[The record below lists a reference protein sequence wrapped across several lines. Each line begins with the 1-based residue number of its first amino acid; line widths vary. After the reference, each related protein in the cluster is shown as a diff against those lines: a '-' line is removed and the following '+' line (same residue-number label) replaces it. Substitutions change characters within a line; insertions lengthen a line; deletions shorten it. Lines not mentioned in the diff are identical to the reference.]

1 MQSTSH
7 LYCVLKAREGLP
19 TLALRWRL
27 QLQPWVFLLQ
37 HAGLNPMA
45 GEPKAGCP
53 TGNIQQTLD
62 KLTVR
67 CCSLFIRV
75 VDRLAILAPMC

>member
-1 MQSTSH
+1 M
-7 LYCVLKAREGLP
+7 
-19 TLALRWRL
+19 
-27 QLQPWVFLLQ
+27 Q